1 MMRLKYWA
9 RFSPA
14 NHGHKYDLCA
24 AEYARVTGNDNAAR
38 LAYDRAIT
46 GASQNEFLHEEALAF
61 ELAGRFYAATER
73 PVLAEFHL
81 KAAYNAYREWGA
93 AAKHRDLVDH
103 FPKYITQKDQSRSTL
118 TGDEGGLDLSTSM
131 LNGAV
136 LDISTVLKASTIIS
150 REVVPSKLLSVLMR
164 IVLENAGA
172 QRGFILLEGP
182 DGLAVQAQGEDA
194 GGTIEVLQNLPTAT
208 SEALALPLA
217 QFVHRA
223 REPLVIADA
232 STDERCRTQPY
243 IVKRRPVSILC
254 VPILNRGRSVGVL
267 YLENNLSPGAFTRER
282 VDLLKLLSGQI
293 AVSIDNAMLYEKL
306 EQKVAE
312 RTAELDQEKR
322 RSDDLLHNILPAETA
337 DELKRRGRAEARQ
350 YDRVTVLFTDFEGFT
365 ELAATLSPA
374 DLVREL
380 DECFNAFDV
389 IVAKHGVE
397 KIKTIG
403 DAYMA
408 VGGLPVPNSTH
419 PDDVV
424 QAALEMR
431 DFIRDRR
438 RRGGPYLGMRIGVH
452 TGPVVAGI
460 VGKKKFQYDVWGD
473 TVNTA
478 SRMESSGAAGQVNI
492 SQATH
497 DFLGNRFRFVPRGE
511 LEAKGKGRLAMFFV
525 DRLDPSQPN
534 PKVRAETDEA
544 SIVRMT

>member
-1 MMRLKYWA
+1 
-9 RFSPA
+9 
-14 NHGHKYDLCA
+14 
-24 AEYARVTGNDNAAR
+24 
-38 LAYDRAIT
+38 
-46 GASQNEFLHEEALAF
+46 
-61 ELAGRFYAATER
+61 
-73 PVLAEFHL
+73 
-81 KAAYNAYREWGA
+81 
-93 AAKHRDLVDH
+93 
-103 FPKYITQKDQSRSTL
+103 
-118 TGDEGGLDLSTSM
+118 
-131 LNGAV
+131 
-136 LDISTVLKASTIIS
+136 
-150 REVVPSKLLSVLMR
+150 
-164 IVLENAGA
+164 
-172 QRGFILLEGP
+172 
-182 DGLAVQAQGEDA
+182 
-194 GGTIEVLQNLPTAT
+194 
-208 SEALALPLA
+208 
-217 QFVHRA
+217 
-223 REPLVIADA
+223 
-232 STDERCRTQPY
+232 
-243 IVKRRPVSILC
+243 VKRRPVSILC

-337 DELKRRGRAEARQ
+337 DELKRRGRAEARH
-350 YDRVTVLFTDFEGFT
+350 YDRVTVLFTDFERFT

-431 DFIRDRR
+431 DFIADRR

-525 DRLDPSQPN
+525 DRPDPSQPN
-534 PKVRAETDEA
+534 PKGRAETDEA
-544 SIVRMT
+544 SVVRMT